1 MPEQG
6 NPGDR
11 SRGAGTWFFGPRG
24 RGRDARMPEACSRC
38 GKEVGLPYHP
48 DDWVMRLDAGAP
60 GGVIALCPDCHAAE
74 RR

>member
-1 MPEQG
+1 
-6 NPGDR
+6 
-11 SRGAGTWFFGPRG
+11 
-24 RGRDARMPEACSRC
+24 MPEACSRC

-60 GGVIALCPDCHAAE
+60 GGVIALCPGCDAAD